1 MAAKN
6 MFAYRGIDVV
16 EELRLLLQ
24 AVGDQL
30 IAELALEDRIG
41 RRAARRPHDPAVLKE
56 WQDSLRIV
64 DALATQYA
72 DVRTRYRQA
81 AAQKMHAEP
90 CTALGGGP
98 IAPPAVRLYR
108 VPER

>member
-6 MFAYRGIDVV
+6 MVPYRGINVV

-41 RRAARRPHDPAVLKE
+41 RRAARHPHDPAVLKE
-56 WQDSLRIV
+56 WNDSLRIA
-64 DALATQYA
+64 DALAAQYA
-72 DVRTRYRQA
+72 DIRMRYRQA
-81 AAQKMHAEP
+81 AERKMHVESYYV
-90 CTALGGGP
+90 LGGGP
-98 IAPPAVRLYR
+98 VVPPAVRL
-108 VPER
+108 